1 MRWLDNA
8 FLGGGLTPPTGRRS
22 ESRLFPQAFCLRQA
36 AGIGKR
42 CQASALKRGCCRVS
56 PKSYPNLVG
65 YIHPAVRLRVS
76 ANKTPI
82 PKSSQMPTNSGANI
96 TGDGGN
102 GTIDL

>member
-1 MRWLDNA
+1 V
-8 FLGGGLTPPTGRRS
+8 GTVLTPNACQS
-22 ESRLFPQAFCLRQA
+22 VASSRHPR
-36 AGIGKR
+36 KR
-42 CQASALKRGCCRVS
+42 CQASALQIAFCRFS